1 MNLRDNIVVV
11 GSLNADLVQR
21 VERFPRPGET
31 VIGSDLSIIPG
42 GKGANQAC
50 AAALLEGNV
59 KMIGQVG
66 NDPFGPIL
74 IESLTQANVDISG
87 IHVSA
92 TATGTA
98 SILVLA
104 TGENLIVISPG
115 ANGKLTPDIVAGRL
129 DVIESGSILLT
140 QLEVPLPTT
149 ELCLRVARERGAIT
163 ILDPAPAQALPSE
176 LLASVDFLTPNQTE
190 AALLLGSN
198 REMESYEEAE
208 QAARQ
213 LLERGPSTVILKLGS
228 LGAVVATHDASY
240 RVPGFE
246 VTAVDSTAAG
256 DTFNGALAVALVEGR
271 PVKEA
276 VRFANAAG
284 AISVTRHG
292 AQSSIPRRAEVDDF
306 LRGQW

>member
-1 MNLRDNIVVV
+1 MPTHNIVVA

-50 AAALLEGNV
+50 AAALLGGNV
-59 KMIGQVG
+59 MMIGQVG

-74 IESLTQANVDISG
+74 IESLAQANVDTSG
-87 IHVSA
+87 VQVSA
-92 TATGTA
+92 ASTGTA
-98 SILVLA
+98 AILVLP
-104 TGENLIVISPG
+104 TGENVIIISPG
-115 ANGKLTPDIVAGRL
+115 ANGKLTPDAVVGRL
-129 DVIESGSILLT
+129 DAIESGSILLT
-140 QLEVPLPTT
+140 QLEVPLATT
-149 ELCLRVARERGAIT
+149 KLCLRVARERRAIT

-176 LLASVDFLTPNQTE
+176 LLAFVDFLTPNQTE
-190 AALLLGSN
+190 AALLLGSD
-198 REMESYEEAE
+198 REIESYSDAEA
-208 QAARQ
+208 AAQ
-213 LLERGPSTVILKLGS
+213 ELLKRGPSTVILKLGS
-228 LGAVVATHDASY
+228 LGAVVATRDAAY
-240 RVPGFE
+240 RVPGFA

-256 DTFNGALAVALVEGR
+256 DTFNGALAVALAESR
-271 PVKEA
+271 SLEEA

-306 LRGQW
+306 LCGKR

>member
-1 MNLRDNIVVV
+1 MTKHTIIVA

-50 AAALLEGNV
+50 AAALLGGNV

-74 IESLTQANVDISG
+74 IESLAQANVDTSG
-87 IHVSA
+87 IQVSA
-92 TATGTA
+92 AATGTA
-98 SILVLA
+98 SILVLS
-104 TGENLIVISPG
+104 TGENVIVISPG
-115 ANGKLTPDIVAGRL
+115 ANGKLTPDVITGRL
-129 DVIESGSILLT
+129 DAIESGSILLT
-140 QLEVPLPTT
+140 QLEVPLATT

-163 ILDPAPAQALPSE
+163 ILDPAPAQALPPE

-190 AALLLGSN
+190 AALLLESN
-198 REMESYEEAE
+198 EEIESYEDAE
-208 QAARQ
+208 QAAQ
-213 LLERGPSTVILKLGS
+213 NLLERGPSTVILKLGQ
-228 LGAVVATHDASY
+228 LGVVVATREAVY
-240 RVPGFE
+240 RVPGFA
-246 VTAVDSTAAG
+246 VKAVDSTAAG
-256 DTFNGALAVALVEGR
+256 DTFNGALAVALAEDR
-271 PVKEA
+271 ALEEA

-292 AQSSIPRRAEVDDF
+292 AQSSIPRRAEVDHF
-306 LRGQW
+306 LLSYTV